1 MRIVVGMCCLL
12 LAGWPG
18 GATAGRQHR
27 EAWYQGQWCA
37 ERGGE
42 TEVVLED
49 GTRVDCVTA
58 THAVEFEFADKWA
71 EAIGQ
76 SLHYARRT
84 GRRAGVVLILED
96 AAARRY
102 WQRLTGNIAYF
113 GLPIDVWQ
121 VGEGWSTLI
130 GELSGKRQGAAPAG
144 WVDPG

>member
-1 MRIVVGMCCLL
+1 MRIVVGMCCLF

-27 EAWYQGQWCA
+27 EAWYQGWWCA

-96 AAARRY
+96 AAERRY
-102 WQRLTGNIAYF
+102 WQRLTGNITYF

-121 VGEGWSTLI
+121 VGTGWDILLGVPSVP
-130 GELSGKRQGAAPAG
+130 GQVPALADR
-144 WVDPG
+144 VDPG